1 MVPPPDRPRTASPKP
16 MKTRPSLL
24 ALAALTAPALSL
36 TINKENNT
44 TALNNT
50 GSWVGGAIP
59 GTGDTALWDATVTAA
74 NTTVSTGS
82 GLFIQ
87 TLKFNNPGGDVVLNL
102 GANTMTIGGGGP
114 AIELDMSEATVDV
127 TLNGGF
133 YRLDQVTGT
142 HTWNVAANRTLTV
155 NSSISARGNSKTL
168 ELAGSGNV
176 IINGAAS
183 GSGTSIIGLNV
194 NGANVTLAGAN
205 KWNDNASSLFQI
217 QSGTLNL
224 ANDLALDA
232 NTTTAF
238 EIKGGTLTASGGSR
252 VITTPGGF
260 TLQGNAN
267 MAGTN
272 NLTLA
277 SSFTNTGGDRVLTNN
292 ISGGAALTLSG
303 TVNLSND
310 ATNRTMTLGG
320 SGDTFISG
328 AIQNGGTATASNL
341 TKTGDGTLTI
351 SGASNT
357 FSGNTLVSAGTLLI
371 TGSLGSG
378 AVIADGG
385 TFGGTGTVAG
395 DVTISNTASFAAG
408 TSTGSIELGSNLTMG
423 SAATTEIELGG
434 TAFTLNG
441 TEEYDRIKLGN
452 AAGALDLGSSTIDI
466 TLVNAFTL
474 AAGQAFGILQLE
486 DGATRTGTFAGLL
499 NDGDLVGNFGGHD
512 LFITYSGNFGDSG
525 TIVTTGGN
533 DIVLYTMVPEPAA
546 AALGAVGL
554 LVLLRRRRKY

>member
-1 MVPPPDRPRTASPKP
+1 MKPRPA
-16 MKTRPSLL
+16 LL
-24 ALAALTAPALSL
+24 ALAALTTPALSL

-44 TALNNT
+44 TALNST
-50 GSWVGGAIP
+50 GSWVGGVIP
-59 GTGDTALWDATVTAA
+59 STADTALWDATVTAA
-74 NTTVSTGS
+74 NSTVSTGS

-87 TLKFNNPGGDVVLNL
+87 TLKFTNPGGNVVLNL

-133 YRLDQVTGT
+133 YRLDQVTGS

-155 NSSISARGNSKTL
+155 NSALSARGNSKTL
-168 ELAGSGNV
+168 ELAGAGNI

-183 GSGTSIIGLNV
+183 GTGTNIIGLNV

-232 NTTTAF
+232 NTSTAF
-238 EIKGGTLTASGGSR
+238 EIKGGTITAAGGSR

-260 TLQGNAN
+260 TLQGNAT
-267 MAGTN
+267 MAGSN
-272 NLTLA
+272 SLTFA
-277 SSFTNTGGDRVLTNN
+277 SSFTNTGGDRTLSNN
-292 ISGGAALTLSG
+292 IAAGSALTLSG

-310 ATNRTMTLGG
+310 ATNRTMTVGG
-320 SGDTFISG
+320 SGNTVISG
-328 AIQNGGTATASNL
+328 AIQNGGTAAASNL
-341 TKTGDGTLTI
+341 TKTGTGTLTI

-357 FSGNTLVSAGTLLI
+357 FSGNTLVSAGTLLV

-378 AVIADGG
+378 AVAVDSG
-385 TFGGTGTVAG
+385 TFGGTGIVAG
-395 DVTISNTASFAAG
+395 NVTVNNTASFSAG
-408 TSTGSIELGSNLTMG
+408 ASTGSIELGSNLTMG
-423 SAATTEIELGG
+423 SGTTTGIELGG

-452 AAGALDLGSSTIDI
+452 ATAALDLGSNTLDI

-486 DGATRTGTFAGLL
+486 DGAIRTGTFAGLL
-499 NDGDLVGNFGGHD
+499 NDGDLVGNFGGTD

-525 TIVTTGGN
+525 TVATTGGN
-533 DIVLYTMVPEPAA
+533 DIVLYTTVPEPAA
-546 AALGAVGL
+546 AALGAMGL
-554 LVLLRRRRKY
+554 LALLCRRRNY

>member
-1 MVPPPDRPRTASPKP
+1 MVPPPDTPRTASPKP
-16 MKTRPSLL
+16 MKPRPALL
-24 ALAALTAPALSL
+24 ALASLTTPALSL

-59 GTGDTALWDATVTAA
+59 STSDTALWDATVTAA

-87 TLKFNNPGGDVVLNL
+87 TLKFANPGGNIVLNL

-155 NSSISARGNSKTL
+155 NSALSARGNSKTL
-168 ELAGSGNV
+168 ELAGAGNV

-260 TLQGNAN
+260 TLQGNATT
-267 MAGTN
+267 AGTH
-272 NLTLA
+272 NLTFA
-277 SSFTNTGGDRVLTNN
+277 SSFTNTGGDRTLTNN
-292 ISGGAALTLSG
+292 IAAGAALTLSG

-310 ATNRTMTLGG
+310 ATNRTMTFGG
-320 SGDTFISG
+320 SGDTVISG
-328 AIQNGGTATASNL
+328 AIQNGGTASASNL
-341 TKTGDGTLTI
+341 TKIGAGTLTI

-357 FSGNTLVSAGTLLI
+357 FSGNTVVSAGTLLV

-378 AVIADGG
+378 AVAADGG

-395 DVTISNTASFAAG
+395 NVTINNTASFAAG
-408 TSTGSIELGSNLTMG
+408 ASTGSIELGSNLTMG
-423 SAATTEIELGG
+423 SGTTTAIELGG
-434 TAFTLNG
+434 TAFALNG
-441 TEEYDRIKLGN
+441 TEEYDRIKLTG
-452 AAGALDLGSSTIDI
+452 AAPTLTLGGGALSIS
-466 TLVNAFTL
+466 LVNAFAL
-474 AAGQAFGILQLE
+474 AANEVFGIMQLE

-499 NDGDLVGNFGGHD
+499 GDGALVGNFGGTD
-512 LFITYSGNFGDSG
+512 LFISYSGNVSDSG
-525 TIVTTGGN
+525 APTISGGN
-533 DIVLYTMVPEPAA
+533 DIVLYTVPEPKAA
-546 AALGAVGL
+546 AVGALGL
-554 LVLLRRRRKY
+554 LVLLRRRRIR